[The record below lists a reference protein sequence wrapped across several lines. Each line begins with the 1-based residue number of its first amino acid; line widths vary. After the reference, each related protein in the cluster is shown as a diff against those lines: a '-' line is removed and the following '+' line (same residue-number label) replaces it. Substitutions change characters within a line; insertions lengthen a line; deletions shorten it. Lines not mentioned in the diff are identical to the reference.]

1 MLFILQV
8 YKMTKLYNKK
18 SNPYEDIPISI
29 ADQYTKEDNPQY
41 FCSYCQRDLVL
52 INAEDGEYYCKNCS
66 ISAYPEHED
75 VRSKSK
81 ITTPLGL
88 NLEPCLSYL
97 PDANPIPKSVEPEG
111 TFKALQDKG
120 IKITHYEERAGDG
133 KHLKR
138 NRWS

>member
-1 MLFILQV
+1 
-8 YKMTKLYNKK
+8 MTKTFNRK
-18 SNPYEDIPISI
+18 SNPYADIPISI
-29 ADQYTKEDNPQY
+29 SEDYTKPDNAQY
-41 FCSYCQRDLVL
+41 FCLYCQRDLVL

-111 TFKALQDKG
+111 TFAALKDRG
-120 IKITHYEERAGDG
+120 LKITNYTEKDGAG
-133 KHLKR
+133 KPLKR

>member
-1 MLFILQV
+1 M
-8 YKMTKLYNKK
+8 
-18 SNPYEDIPISI
+18 ED
-29 ADQYTKEDNPQY
+29 
-41 FCSYCQRDLVL
+41 L
-52 INAEDGEYYCKNCS
+52 
-66 ISAYPEHED
+66 
-75 VRSKSK
+75 RSKSK

-133 KHLKR
+133 RHLKR
-138 NRWS
+138 SRWS